1 MSHICTPYKML
12 ILIAILSLN
21 ALLPHA
27 EEATSDTVS
36 EIISSIEAPV
46 KVVDG
51 DSLEIGNARIRLV
64 GIDAPEYDQYCKRA
78 DNTEYPCGQSA
89 LNFLQNLIGEH
100 PVICTIH
107 EKDKYNRDLSTC
119 YANNIN
125 LNAELIRNGFAVLY
139 YESPYQAEELEA
151 KQHKRGI
158 WQGRF
163 MRPALFRKLKNEQ
176 KKPKI
181 QNNLNFT
188 SDSY

>member
-1 MSHICTPYKML
+1 MGRKLSHICTPYKML
-12 ILIAILSLN
+12 IFIAILSLN

-27 EEATSDTVS
+27 EEATSGTDS
-36 EIISSIEAPV
+36 EIISSTIAPV

-51 DSLEIGNARIRLV
+51 DSLEIGNVRIRLV

-89 LNFLQNLIGEH
+89 LKFLQNLIGDY
-100 PVICTIH
+100 PVICKFYQ
-107 EKDKYNRDLSTC
+107 KDKHNRNLSTC

-125 LNAELIRNGFAVLY
+125 LNAELVRNGFAVMY

-163 MRPALFRKLKNEQ
+163 IRPALFRKLKNEQ
-176 KKPKI
+176 KKAQK
-181 QNNLNFT
+181 T
-188 SDSY
+188 K